1 MKATWMTLPILFLSS
16 LIAWSQDEYTPEA
29 APPDEGVN
37 VAPQETTFFNTPAKP
52 NAWLRAEYLVFWV
65 KDAPIA
71 APLLVTGSGN
81 DVFPGALDQPGTRV
95 LLGDSVSMGRSN
107 GLRFTAGSWLDDSQR
122 LGFEVILMGLEQS
135 RVGQTWTADA
145 TGTPFL
151 ARPFVSARTGNENV
165 YFVSQNLPGPGVSAR
180 LTGSLA
186 YSTATEFRS
195 IEINGLAVAFA
206 EGNSTGTL
214 MFGYRSLWL
223 REDLRITQQTRGID
237 ENARLSLAGERLGI
251 GESLLVS
258 DAFRTDN
265 QFFGLNL
272 GGRYGWQSDRLSLDV
287 LAKVAFGVTQQLAQS
302 EGATNRY
309 SPSGAL
315 LGSEPGGLLSLSTN
329 GVRNFQTDLSF
340 VPEVGFD
347 LGFRLTSG
355 LKARMGYSMLYW
367 SSVARPG
374 NQIDRTI
381 TTSRVPMDP
390 SYNANSSGT
399 RPSSSVVSSDFWTRG
414 FTFMLD
420 LSY

>member
-1 MKATWMTLPILFLSS
+1 MKATWMTIPILLLSS
-16 LIAWSQDEYTPEA
+16 LIGRGQEESVPEN
-29 APPDEGVN
+29 APPEEGIT
-37 VAPQETTFFNTPAKP
+37 VAPQETTFFHTPNKP
-52 NAWLRAEYLVFWV
+52 NAWLRAEYLLFWV
-65 KDAPIA
+65 KDAPIS
-71 APLLVTGSGN
+71 APLLVTGSPN

-95 LLGDSVSMGRSN
+95 LLGDSVSMGRSS

-122 LGFEVILMGLEQS
+122 LGFEVILMGLEQT
-135 RVGQTWTADA
+135 RAGQTWSADA
-145 TGTPFL
+145 NGTPYL

-165 YFVSQNLPGPGVSAR
+165 YFVSQNLPGPGVSSR
-180 LTGSLA
+180 LTGSFA
-186 YSTATEFRS
+186 FSTSTELRS

-206 EGNSTGTL
+206 EGNSMGTL

-223 REDLRITQQTRGID
+223 REDLRITQTTRGID
-237 ENARLSLAGERLGI
+237 DNVRLTLANDRLGI
-251 GESLLVS
+251 GESLMVN
-258 DAFRTDN
+258 DAFRTEN

-272 GGRYGWQSDRLSLDV
+272 GGRYGWQSDRLSFDL
-287 LAKVAFGVTQQLAQS
+287 LAKVAVGMTQQLVQS

-309 SPSGAL
+309 TASGL
-315 LGSEPGGLLSLSTN
+315 LVGSEPGGLLSLSTN
-329 GVRNFQTDLSF
+329 GIRNFQTDFSV
-340 VPEVGFD
+340 VPELGLD
-347 LGFRLTSG
+347 LGVKLTTG

-390 SYNANSSGT
+390 SYNANSPAT